1 MTNHNIHTWLIT
13 TYPEKEIENLEQ
25 RLLEHLN
32 NECVRVSQDY
42 PSRQEEFQQR
52 LQQLSNNYIELKD
65 TIKQR
70 RGHLE
75 LLGSL
80 YQYDHD
86 LSEPEAYVTASH
98 QCVAQSNQWSL
109 KELILQVIVQDSTNQ
124 QQVVEDDCTFAM
136 RGLRLQGAQ
145 CRSNKLSLLSSI
157 STEIKLTLFTWIRAT
172 ERKQTNAII
181 TLPVYLNATRN
192 ELLFTIELEAADN
205 SLNEFDF

>member
-1 MTNHNIHTWLIT
+1 
-13 TYPEKEIENLEQ
+13 
-25 RLLEHLN
+25 
-32 NECVRVSQDY
+32 
-42 PSRQEEFQQR
+42 
-52 LQQLSNNYIELKD
+52 
-65 TIKQR
+65 
-70 RGHLE
+70 
-75 LLGSL
+75 
-80 YQYDHD
+80 
-86 LSEPEAYVTASH
+86 
-98 QCVAQSNQWSL
+98 QSNQWSL

-136 RGLRLQGAQ
+136 RGLRLQSAQ

-172 ERKQTNAII
+172 ERKKTNAII